1 MSLARAAAVVG
12 VGLAAALATRY
23 LRAFPW
29 SLAGIA
35 GLAAAVLTGMSL
47 RTWDQLVKVWRPR
60 GGAPPDDPTG
70 PA

>member
-23 LRAFPW
+23 LRDFPW

-35 GLAAAVLTGMSL
+35 GLAAAVLAGMSL
-47 RTWDQLVKVWRPR
+47 RTWDQLVRVWRPR
-60 GGAPPDDPTG
+60 DPGSPDGQD
-70 PA
+70 